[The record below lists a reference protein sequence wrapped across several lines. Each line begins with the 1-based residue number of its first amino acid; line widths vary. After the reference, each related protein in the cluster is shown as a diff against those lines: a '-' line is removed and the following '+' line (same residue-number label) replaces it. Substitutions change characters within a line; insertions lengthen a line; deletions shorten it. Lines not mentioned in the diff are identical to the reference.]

1 MELARPEGTQIHNL
15 CSLWAT
21 DLLTQKTFLRVTR
34 KKVESLK
41 RIEFPITSA
50 EAFEKKKKKEKEITR
65 SRSPVAQ
72 TAIFTQA
79 KSNITKCEDIAAR
92 KIFFSN
98 LDKQKYIFIF
108 KDLNSLCAIGG
119 RLDYAAC
126 SHVSERCWL
135 TATGEVV
142 AGIEKKRQYANDGL
156 SKRNLGNL
164 SGNYYCKR
172 FRCSDMGRGGR
183 YAGKTARSL
192 FSFFFIWPTLSHIH
206 LL

>member
-1 MELARPEGTQIHNL
+1 MNEQITQLFTVAHIMSRWIALVVGGACAQVSRPERTQIHNL

-50 EAFEKKKKKEKEITR
+50 EAFEKKRKKGKEITR

-142 AGIEKKRQYANDGL
+142 AGIEKKAL
-156 SKRNLGNL
+156 
-164 SGNYYCKR
+164 CKWWA
-172 FRCSDMGRGGR
+172 F
-183 YAGKTARSL
+183 KT
-192 FSFFFIWPTLSHIH
+192 
-206 LL
+206 

>member
-1 MELARPEGTQIHNL
+1 MFPLGDWPADSKNL
-15 CSLWAT
+15 FTS
-21 DLLTQKTFLRVTR
+21 DSQKSWVIKKNRVSHHQCR
-34 KKVESLK
+34 G
-41 RIEFPITSA
+41 IW
-50 EAFEKKKKKEKEITR
+50 KKKKKEKEITR

-92 KIFFSN
+92 KISFSN

-142 AGIEKKRQYANDGL
+142 AGIEKKKRFYANDGL
-156 SKRNLGNL
+156 SKLNLGNL
-164 SGNYYCKR
+164 FGNYYCQR
-172 FRCSDMGRGGR
+172 FRCSDMGVGGVR
-183 YAGKTARSL
+183 RKDCTSL